1 MLRHQPWITLAKEMM
16 LEYEQCVMEGRDV
29 KTYESTCREIAALA
43 SADSYADAKIEEAAE
58 KLCEKMNSE
67 PISSDFGFIEP
78 SDLEGI
84 LAASPKNKPAL
95 SSIQSVDILKNKL
108 AGAWYGRVAG
118 CLLGKPVEGY
128 RTERLYPLLRD
139 TDNFPMRRYITKD
152 SFTDEMIEKYRINVN
167 ACWADNIEG
176 IFPVDDDT
184 NYTVFALRLVKHYGK
199 NFTSED
205 VLEAWLSWIPYLMT
219 CTAER
224 VAYRNAAMGI
234 LPPQTASYKNPYR
247 EWIGAQIRGDFFGY
261 INPGDPSAAAEMAYR
276 DASIS
281 HIKNGI
287 YGEMFISAMIAAAA
301 VSDDVRTVIE
311 TGLAYV
317 PENSR
322 LARDVKKVIA
332 LYDAGTSADEI
343 ISAIHS
349 DYDEHTSH
357 GWCYTNSNAMIV
369 TMALLCGEK
378 DFGKSL
384 CLAVQSAFD
393 TDCNG
398 ATVGSIIGMMIG
410 KDRIPAYWTDPF
422 CGMLKTS
429 IDDYNTSHIDDLIDE
444 TLEILKK

>member
-1 MLRHQPWITLAKEMM
+1 M
-16 LEYEQCVMEGRDV
+16 
-29 KTYESTCREIAALA
+29 
-43 SADSYADAKIEEAAE
+43 KIEEAAE
-58 KLCEKMNSE
+58 KLSEKMNSE
-67 PISSDFGFIEP
+67 PILSDFGFVEP
-78 SDLEGI
+78 SDLELI
-84 LAASPKNKPAL
+84 LAASPKKKPSLPSAL
-95 SSIQSVDILKNKL
+95 SYEVMKNKL
-108 AGAWYGRVAG
+108 AGAWNGRVAG

-128 RTERLYPLLRD
+128 RTDRLYPLLKD
-139 TDNFPMRRYITKD
+139 TDNYPMHKYITKD

-167 ACWADNIEG
+167 SCWADNIGG

-199 NFTSED
+199 NFTSD
-205 VLEAWLSWIPYLMT
+205 DILEAWMMWIPYLNL

-224 VAYRNAAMGI
+224 VAYRNGTI
-234 LPPQTASYKNPYR
+234 GLLPPATATYKNPYR

-261 INPGDPSAAAEMAYR
+261 INPGDPETAAKMAFR

-301 VSDDVRTVIE
+301 VSDDIRTVIE

-332 LYDAGTSADEI
+332 LYDAGTAAEEI
-343 ISAIHS
+343 ISAIQT
-349 DYDEHTSH
+349 DYNEYTKH
-357 GWCYTNSNAMIV
+357 GWCCTNSNAMIV

-378 DFGKSL
+378 DFGKSI
-384 CLAVQSAFD
+384 CLAVQSGFD

-410 KDRIPAYWTDPF
+410 KDHIPSYWTDPF

-429 IDDYNTSHIDDLIDE
+429 IDDYNTSRIDDLIDE
-444 TLEILKK
+444 TLDIIKK